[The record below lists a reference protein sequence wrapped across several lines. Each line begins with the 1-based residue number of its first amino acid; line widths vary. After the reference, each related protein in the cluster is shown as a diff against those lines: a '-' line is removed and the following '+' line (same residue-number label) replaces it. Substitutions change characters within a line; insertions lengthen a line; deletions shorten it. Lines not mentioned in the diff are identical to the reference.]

1 MAIRVD
7 PGGMDE
13 LHDAVASGA
22 TTSGA
27 MLVQGNSGPTAPW
40 IDRPWQG
47 KEAYIVSEAMRLAEV
62 PAEEIR
68 KIRPA
73 TPMVLFPD
81 PQTGYD
87 REPLTIEATFDID
100 RWGPTQRSWIS
111 GPSREVR
118 RSDMQEDMWSGTL
131 RGASSSVN
139 PMM

>member
-7 PGGMDE
+7 PGGMEE
-13 LHDAVASGA
+13 LYDAVASGA

-27 MLVQGNSGPTAPW
+27 LLVQENSVPVAPW

-81 PQTGYD
+81 PKIGYD
-87 REPLTIEATFDID
+87 REALTIEATFDID
-100 RWGPTQRSWIS
+100 RWSPNVRSWIS

-118 RSDMQEDMWSGTL
+118 RSDMQEDMWSGTS
-131 RGASSSVN
+131 RNASTSVN